1 MLRSQLVVCAL
12 FMCAFPLQAQES
24 SPDFDILY
32 RPAVIDHSE
41 YQTIITKPK
50 TAGTHP
56 AVLLIA
62 GLGCYSLDHLKPDDP
77 YASLLYG
84 LTRRGYLTMRVEKN
98 SEGRIAKAPHVTAR
112 NPT

>member
-1 MLRSQLVVCAL
+1 MQRFLLVIRAL
-12 FMCAFPLQAQES
+12 FMSAFPLQAQES
-24 SPDFDILY
+24 SSDFDILY
-32 RPAVIDHSE
+32 RPVVVDHSE

-50 TAGTHP
+50 TDGTHP

-84 LTRRGYLTMRVEKN
+84 LTRRGYVTMRVEKN
-98 SEGRIAKAPHVTAR
+98 GEGGSQGPHVTA
-112 NPT
+112 